1 MPEITW
7 NIDPVQAFL
16 SVVTLFFTVS
26 GTLRLTRKWKEWLSV
41 LVGSFL
47 SGVTILCVVLL
58 ISAVSDM
65 FVDSMDPDTEKPS
78 RVLGDVERETEMET
92 RTRTFEFGRRNDHC
106 QGTVDVRWHVKAAEG
121 WDIDVASI
129 KVEPPNATSKS
140 NFDGV
145 ADPTKAGFYL
155 TGRVTNSG
163 MCVKVLGEVIARDA
177 RGALNVKGTYRET
190 RLVPAQ
196 GG

>member
-1 MPEITW
+1 MLKKLRERLAERMVVGLFTL
-7 NIDPVQAFL
+7 VLAFL
-16 SVVTLFFTVS
+16 LNQTVNLLVEVS
-26 GTLRLTRKWKEWLSV
+26 AMKGPLNMLGQKVDQLTQEV
-41 LVGSFL
+41 D
-47 SGVTILCVVLL
+47 LL
-58 ISAVSDM
+58 NTRVWSL
-65 FVDSMDPDTEKPS
+65 EKPGPE
-78 RVLGDVERETEMET
+78 VAVGNKVETQT
-92 RTRTFEFGRRNDHC
+92 RDRTFEFGRRNDHC

-145 ADPTKAGFYL
+145 ADPTKADFYL